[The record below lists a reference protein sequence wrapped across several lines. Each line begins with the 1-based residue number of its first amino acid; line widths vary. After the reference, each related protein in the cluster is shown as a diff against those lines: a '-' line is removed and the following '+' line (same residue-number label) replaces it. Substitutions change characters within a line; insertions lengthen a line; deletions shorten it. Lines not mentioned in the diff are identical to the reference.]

1 MTVDRKQNSDQSQ
14 QVNRSG
20 FLPNWAYWMTWIA
33 FLITA
38 SPAWLSGFEM
48 LMRSYGIPPAAATSS
63 ALTGS
68 TVHGYTTGEIWLS
81 TLVAELFILVVWR
94 GRQHRYLYQN
104 AGSQLPRP
112 VR

>member
-1 MTVDRKQNSDQSQ
+1 MTGSGAHGSQSIRRSERSDL
-14 QVNRSG
+14 
-20 FLPNWAYWMTWIA
+20 FPDWASWMTWIA

-38 SPAWLSGFEM
+38 SPAWLSGLEK
-48 LMRSYGIPPAAATSS
+48 LMRYYNISPATGGT

-94 GRQHRYLYQN
+94 NRTRQYTFWREHR
-104 AGSQLPRP
+104 A
-112 VR
+112 